1 MTTAASD
8 IFDLFMSEISDYKLD
23 TIYATSGSAG
33 LNTNLEPW
41 LLMSIT
47 DFESICDQSLIY
59 TTVSGTGSGD
69 GSFSVD
75 LTYKNKIMLALMMIK
90 YWLKRQI
97 QDVLE
102 MKIFI
107 SDHDFKKNYSPA
119 NNLNAKR
126 QYLGDVMEQIDIR
139 LGKYE
144 LETNNWES
152 WKIQDFD

>member
-23 TIYATSGSAG
+23 TIYTTSGSSG

-47 DFESICDQSLIY
+47 DFENVCDQSLTY
-59 TTVSGTGSGD
+59 STVSETGTGD
-69 GSFSVD
+69 GSFNSD

-107 SDHDFKKNYSPA
+107 SDHDFKKSYSHA

-126 QYLGDVMEQIDIR
+126 QYLGDVIEQVEMR

-144 LETNNWES
+144 LEVNDWES
-152 WKIQDFD
+152 WKNQTFD